1 MKKYA
6 TNLITIILLIFT
18 SSNFMFAEKIVCKLE
33 KNFTNVCIVDLVLCN
48 NDGIILN
55 GIDTIVLK
63 LDELN
68 DNQKYV
74 LDLMDGIE
82 INDQERWYKQIMN
95 LKDQLEN
102 VKQNQ
107 LQPDYVQ
114 QAVLYLR
121 SEIFKILG
129 CKLYELGHDI

>member
-6 TNLITIILLIFT
+6 ISFITMILIIFT

-33 KNFTNVCIVDLVLCN
+33 KNFENICIIDLVLCN
-48 NDGIILN
+48 NDGRTLN
-55 GIDTIVLK
+55 GIDTIVLNLDK
-63 LDELN
+63 LDN
-68 DNQKYV
+68 KQKYV

-82 INDQERWYKQIMN
+82 INDQERWYEQIMN
-95 LKDQLEN
+95 LKDQLKN
-102 VKQNQ
+102 IKQSH

-129 CKLYELGHDI
+129 CKLYELGYDI